1 MKVLKRILK
10 GILLWGTFIMGGII
24 ISATS
29 IAVLYIIP
37 IEIVLVI
44 ACIKIIS
51 PEEFLMLSGFNSLSK
66 IMR

>member
-10 GILLWGTFIMGGII
+10 GILLWATFIMGGII

>member
-10 GILLWGTFIMGGII
+10 GILLWVTFIMGGII

-37 IEIVLVI
+37 IEIVLVVT
-44 ACIKIIS
+44 CIKIIS

>member
-10 GILLWGTFIMGGII
+10 GILLWVTFIIGGII

-37 IEIVLVI
+37 IEIVLVV

>member
-10 GILLWGTFIMGGII
+10 GILLWVTFIMGGII

-37 IEIVLVI
+37 IEIVLVV

-51 PEEFLMLSGFNSLSK
+51 PEEFLMLSGFNSLIK

>member
-10 GILLWGTFIMGGII
+10 GVLLWVTFIMGGII

-37 IEIVLVI
+37 IEIVLVV

>member
-10 GILLWGTFIMGGII
+10 GILLWVTFLMGGII

-37 IEIVLVI
+37 IEIVLVV

>member
-10 GILLWGTFIMGGII
+10 GILLWVTFIMGGII

-37 IEIVLVI
+37 IEIVLVV

>member
-1 MKVLKRILK
+1 MKVLKGILK
-10 GILLWGTFIMGGII
+10 GILLWVTFIIGGII

-37 IEIVLVI
+37 IEIVLVV

-51 PEEFLMLSGFNSLSK
+51 PEEFSMLSGFNSLSK

>member
-10 GILLWGTFIMGGII
+10 GILLWITFIMGGII

>member
-10 GILLWGTFIMGGII
+10 GILLWVTFIMGGII

-37 IEIVLVI
+37 IEIVLVV

-51 PEEFLMLSGFNSLSK
+51 PEEFLMLLGFNSLSK

>member
-10 GILLWGTFIMGGII
+10 GIVLWVTFIMGGII

-37 IEIVLVI
+37 IEIVLVV

>member
-10 GILLWGTFIMGGII
+10 GILLWVTFIIGGII

>member
-10 GILLWGTFIMGGII
+10 GILLWVTFIMGGII

>member
-10 GILLWGTFIMGGII
+10 GILLWVTFIMGGII

-51 PEEFLMLSGFNSLSK
+51 PDEFLMLSGFNSLSK